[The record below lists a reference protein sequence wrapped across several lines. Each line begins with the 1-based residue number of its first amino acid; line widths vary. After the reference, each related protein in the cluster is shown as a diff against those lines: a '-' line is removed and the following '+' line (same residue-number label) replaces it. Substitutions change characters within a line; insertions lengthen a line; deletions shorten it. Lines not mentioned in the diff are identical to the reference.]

1 MKKDS
6 GFLLLVIIMILS
18 YFIFRGKLFAVGVS
32 PGKKFDACNPCDFK
46 LSVGPHQFQFN
57 NITLKATITESSSLQ
72 CTGAALQY
80 LADPSR
86 DTPDKACSAC
96 GLGSYQSGCGG
107 CYGGSGVSCCGGVI
121 DYPTQQFCCPCGNYV
136 NVYPNSVTVTLGG
149 STIYTWNGGDLVGY
163 SINIA
168 DLVNSMCI
176 DAATDCTLTIYAQS
190 DVNQGGIQF
199 AVETE
204 TYSSIPA
211 VTTTTTPI
219 IITTTIPGGTSG
231 TCI

>member
-6 GFLLLVIIMILS
+6 GFLLLVIIVILS

-32 PGKKFDACNPCDFK
+32 PGKKFYACNPCDFR
-46 LSVGPHQFQFN
+46 LSVGSHQFQFN
-57 NITLKATITESSSLQ
+57 NVTLKATITESSTATCQ
-72 CTGAALQY
+72 CVMN
-80 LADPSR
+80 DCFFMS
-86 DTPDKACSAC
+86 C
-96 GLGSYQSGCGG
+96 
-107 CYGGSGVSCCGGVI
+107 CYGTGVCGESCGAPGTVYVPECNPCYSCGDIVRPDRHSCIG
-121 DYPTQQFCCPCGNYV
+121 CGNYV
-136 NVYPNSVTVTLGG
+136 NVHPNSVTVTLGG

-168 DLVNSMCI
+168 DKVNSMCI
-176 DAATDCTLTIYAQS
+176 DAATDCYLTIYAQS
-190 DVNQGGIQF
+190 GVNQGGIQF

-231 TCI
+231 ICI